1 VISRL
6 DLEAR
11 VREWGLREDVVEK
24 DYVLGWLLWGIG
36 SQPAV
41 ADSWAFKG
49 GTCLKK
55 CYLET
60 FRFSEDLDFSVLP
73 GGPYREAELRPVLEE
88 LLGRVH
94 EASGIVFDAQPVRLR
109 THPSGNYTEGR
120 IYYRGPRGAPTV
132 ASVRLD
138 LLASEIVTRPTVLRL
153 ISHPYPDELPVPG
166 RVRCYGFEELFA
178 EKLRALG
185 ERSRPRDL
193 YDVVHLYRRPDLRH
207 HAALVAEVLA
217 EKCANKGVPLPT
229 LASVEASELRDELET
244 EWANMLAHQLPV
256 LPPIE
261 SFWDDLPNL
270 FAWLQGEAVESDLEP
285 IESDQQL
292 EEAWR
297 PPAMLWRWGVGAPI
311 EAIRFAAANHLR
323 VELGYQGRRRTI
335 EPYSF
340 RRSKDG
346 NLLLFAVKVESR
358 EIRAYRLDRIE
369 SVRVTAE
376 PFRPVHQIEIGGEGG
391 IFAPQ
396 LRHGRH
402 KVRRA
407 ARPRSPSKPPRW

>member
-1 VISRL
+1 MISRL

-36 SQPAV
+36 SEPAL

-73 GGPYREAELRPVLEE
+73 GGPHREAELLPILER
-88 LLGRVH
+88 LLVRVH
-94 EASGIVFDAQPVRLR
+94 EASGLTFDGKVPRLR

-138 LLASEIVTRPTVLRL
+138 LLSSEIVLRPTVLRE
-153 ISHPYPDELPVPG
+153 ISHPYPDSLPALG
-166 RVRCYGFEELFA
+166 RVRCYGFEEVFA

-207 HAALVAEVLA
+207 HAGLVAEVLQG
-217 EKCANKGVPLPT
+217 KCTSKGVPIPT
-229 LASVEASELRDELET
+229 LASIEASEHRNELET

-261 SFWDDLPNL
+261 SFWNELPAL
-270 FAWLQGEAVESDLEP
+270 FAWLRGEEIEAELEP
-285 IESDQQL
+285 LELGQEVEES
-292 EEAWR
+292 WR
-297 PPAMLWRWGVGAPI
+297 PPAMLWTWGVGAPI
-311 EAIRFAAANHLR
+311 EAIRFGASNHLL
-323 VELGYQGRRRTI
+323 VELGYQGKTRQI

-340 RRSKDG
+340 RRTKAG
-346 NLLLFAVKVESR
+346 TVLLFALKADSR
-358 EIRAYRLDRIE
+358 EVRGYRLDRIE
-369 SVRVTAE
+369 SVRVTTT
-376 PFRPVHQIEIGGEGG
+376 PFQPVHPIEIGGDGG
-391 IFAPQ
+391 IFAPA
-396 LRHGRH
+396 LRHRRRVPRTPAGR
-402 KVRRA
+402 RR
-407 ARPRSPSKPPRW
+407 R